1 MFIISIKKGV
11 YIMRIN
17 LNIPD
22 ELVKTIDKKAKSLN
36 LNRTAYVVMTLSR
49 YFQQEDLMDTF
60 PEFVKMVKAEQ
71 ARKEQAKQLAE

>member
-17 LNIPD
+17 INIPD
-22 ELVKTIDKKAKSLN
+22 ELVKTIDKKAKTLN
-36 LNRTAYVVMTLSR
+36 LNRTAYIVMTLSK
-49 YFQQEDLMDTF
+49 YMQQENIMDTL

-71 ARKEQAKQLAE
+71 AKQLAE

>member
-1 MFIISIKKGV
+1 MFIISIKMGV
-11 YIMRIN
+11 SIMRIN

-36 LNRTAYVVMTLSR
+36 LNRTAYVVMTLSK
-49 YFQQEDLMDTF
+49 YLQQEDLMDVF

-71 ARKEQAKQLAE
+71 AKQLAE